1 VKWLFKTEPSDY
13 SFERLLKEKKTT
25 WTGVKNALAL
35 KHLRQ
40 VKKGDEI
47 AIYHTGG
54 VKAVVGIAQALAD
67 AKGDAVDIAAL
78 KAVTPLTLA
87 AVKADARFKEFPL
100 VTIGR
105 LSVMPVPDALWK
117 LLTVTISA
125 TQKW

>member
-13 SFERLLKEKKTT
+13 SFERLVKEKKTT
-25 WTGVKNALAL
+25 WTGVKNPLAL

-54 VKAVVGIAQALAD
+54 VKAVVGIARATAD
-67 AKGDAVDIAAL
+67 AKGDAVDVAPL
-78 KAVTPLTLA
+78 KAVAPLTLA
-87 AVKADARFKEFPL
+87 AIKLDARFKDFPL
-100 VTIGR
+100 VRMGR

-117 LLTVTISA
+117 PLTSST
-125 TQKW
+125 